1 MDRTVTQEE
10 AEGALATVDLRRRR
24 VIEEIGLPGWYWWG
38 LALGWIAVGI
48 AADSGIVWLAASAM
62 LLFGAVHANVVPRVA
77 SGRHRTGQLSV
88 RADVAGRRTALIVV
102 LAVAALGLL
111 TVGAGFALSADG
123 ARDPSIIASIF
134 VAVVILLGGPRLLA
148 ARRQPRA
155 AG

>member
-1 MDRTVTQEE
+1 MDRTITHEE

-48 AADSGIVWLAASAM
+48 AADSGVVWLAASATVI
-62 LLFGAVHANVVPRVA
+62 FGAVHANVVPRVA
-77 SGRHRTGQLSV
+77 SGRHRTQQLSV
-88 RADVAGRRTALIVV
+88 KAELAGRRTALLVV
-102 LAVAALGLL
+102 LAVAALGLV
-111 TVGAGFALSADG
+111 TVAAGFALSADG

-148 ARRQPRA
+148 ARRPQES